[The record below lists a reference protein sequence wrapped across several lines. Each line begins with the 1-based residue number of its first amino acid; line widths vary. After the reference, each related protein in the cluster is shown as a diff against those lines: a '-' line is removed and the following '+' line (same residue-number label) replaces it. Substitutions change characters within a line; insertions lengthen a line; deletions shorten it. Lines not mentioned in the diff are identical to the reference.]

1 MELLVYA
8 LFLVA
13 AVLIGRMLGAWMLR
27 INEVIEN
34 QESQIQVMMAI
45 LNEIKNK
52 EENE

>member
-1 MELLVYA
+1 MYVYA
-8 LFLVA
+8 IFLVA

-27 INEVIEN
+27 INEVIKN

-52 EENE
+52 EKE